1 VLLVK
6 KPDET
11 WRFCVDYCALN
22 ECTVK
27 DKFPIPVVE
36 ELLDELHGARFF
48 TKLDLRSGYHQVRV
62 HPDDVEEIAF
72 QTHHGHFEFLVMPF
86 GLSNAPATF
95 QALMNLVLR
104 PFFRRCVLVFFDD
117 ILVYSTSWTEHL
129 QHLRA
134 ILEVLRT
141 HGLHVKHSK
150 CTFATTSVAYLG
162 HVISTEGVAMDGD
175 KMEVVAS

>member
-1 VLLVK
+1 
-6 KPDET
+6 
-11 WRFCVDYCALN
+11 
-22 ECTVK
+22 
-27 DKFPIPVVE
+27 
-36 ELLDELHGARFF
+36 
-48 TKLDLRSGYHQVRV
+48 
-62 HPDDVEEIAF
+62 
-72 QTHHGHFEFLVMPF
+72 
-86 GLSNAPATF
+86 
-95 QALMNLVLR
+95 MNLVLR
-104 PFFRRCVLVFFDD
+104 PFFRRCVLVLFDD